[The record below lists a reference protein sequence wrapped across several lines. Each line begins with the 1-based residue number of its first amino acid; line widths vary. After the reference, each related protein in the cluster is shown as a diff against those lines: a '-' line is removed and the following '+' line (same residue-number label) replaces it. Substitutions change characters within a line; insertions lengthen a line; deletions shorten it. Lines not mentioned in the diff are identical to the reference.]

1 MFESKRKAEG
11 GEAGRRP
18 RVPQQHKSVE
28 VVFPKMAGPVFSLCY
43 LSHHLPGVV
52 QISLHESKMAIIS
65 IPETEVTHHTLIVKS
80 VSEQS

>member
-18 RVPQQHKSVE
+18 RVPQQHKSV
-28 VVFPKMAGPVFSLCY
+28 FPKMAGPVFSLCY

-52 QISLHESKMAIIS
+52 QILLHESKMAIIS